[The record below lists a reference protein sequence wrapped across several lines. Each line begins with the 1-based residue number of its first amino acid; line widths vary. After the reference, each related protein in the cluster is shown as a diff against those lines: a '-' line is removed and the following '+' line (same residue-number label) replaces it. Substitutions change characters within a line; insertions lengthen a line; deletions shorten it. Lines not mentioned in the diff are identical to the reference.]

1 MAGFHIFLTVHMSF
15 KGCKYFCDESFW
27 LTFLFQEREEA
38 VSLFR
43 SKRGKEIQRE
53 IAKKAKTF
61 VPGAGLPE
69 PKKATGKLFRFLFAV
84 GWRTPNLV

>member
-1 MAGFHIFLTVHMSF
+1 MKASDERFL
-15 KGCKYFCDESFW
+15 W
-27 LTFLFQEREEA
+27 QEREEA

-69 PKKATGKLFRFLFAV
+69 PKKATGKLFKFLFAV

>member
-1 MAGFHIFLTVHMSF
+1 M
-15 KGCKYFCDESFW
+15 C
-27 LTFLFQEREEA
+27 QEREEA
-38 VSLFR
+38 VSLFK

-69 PKKATGKLFRFLFAV
+69 PKKATGKLFKIHFAV
-84 GWRTPNLV
+84 G